1 MHVQPTAR
9 HSSHCS
15 HLLPHTIMA
24 VALPHPAG
32 LDPQHQSNISV
43 LLTPSGLKSAHGAQC
58 SASSLWQIIVC
69 ILIYWLNTVLW
80 TAKIRSHAFCC
91 DKGAWGQVPRLPKNH
106 HFFLFICDSI
116 FSRKYIT
123 CKFSDRMYTV
133 AIKNLI
139 MSLSDFYKP
148 SLTKEK
154 YPSFQSHA
162 LFVSSLLAVCS
173 VVNKYS
179 QGWSRGKIKFHQKSL
194 LDTLRA
200 H

>member
-58 SASSLWQIIVC
+58 SASSLWQRSVW

-91 DKGAWGQVPRLPKNH
+91 DKGAWGQVPRLQKNH

-116 FSRKYIT
+116 FSHKYIT
-123 CKFSDRMYTV
+123 CKFSDGMYTV

-139 MSLSDFYKP
+139 MSLHQTSTTPLLPKRNILHFKVMPYLCHRFWQYVQLWTNILKDEAE
-148 SLTKEK
+148 EK
-154 YPSFQSHA
+154 
-162 LFVSSLLAVCS
+162 
-173 VVNKYS
+173 
-179 QGWSRGKIKFHQKSL
+179 
-194 LDTLRA
+194 
-200 H
+200 